1 MMPQFIWI
9 VLGGRADWDSPLKK
23 GKGIP
28 LSDAA
33 LTKY

>member
-1 MMPQFIWI
+1 MPQFIWI
-9 VLGGRADWDSPLKK
+9 EMGEGQIGILHQKK
-23 GKGIP
+23 GKRIP